1 MKRFILFILTIA
13 LLGGIGYTGY
23 VIFSSKNISKVEIEG
38 NVQTIYLLN
47 ETDTPDFQDAK
58 LKITYKSGDVKY
70 LDMATIGEKI
80 TVDNFTTSLEA
91 SETMKITYKSQLI
104 TIDYKVIKSGL
115 YYMSFKEST
124 TSTGSKSTQRYTIS
138 KTQNFYNLGEDGVL
152 KYYHYDGNKGKWF
165 LYDGKY
171 LKNYKYEIVNDKVNI
186 YLGSD
191 KPSYGLQA
199 EAVNGEIVVT
209 STNYLY
215 DGEFQTGKNVFGFT
229 QYQMKDNIEITS
241 AKLYSDNF
249 ITNTDVSSEEY
260 LSFVAGDNLDTSSNR
275 LYIKVNY
282 SSPLIYTASASNP
295 TQMINMLGEV
305 YVVLDNSMTNN
316 TLMTALVR
324 PYISTCYVYYET
336 WTLPF
341 SYIVVP

>member
-80 TVDNFTTSLEA
+80 TVDKFTTSLEA

-165 LYDGKY
+165 LYDG
-171 LKNYKYEIVNDKVNI
+171 NI
-186 YLGSD
+186 
-191 KPSYGLQA
+191 
-199 EAVNGEIVVT
+199 
-209 STNYLY
+209 
-215 DGEFQTGKNVFGFT
+215 
-229 QYQMKDNIEITS
+229 
-241 AKLYSDNF
+241 
-249 ITNTDVSSEEY
+249 
-260 LSFVAGDNLDTSSNR
+260 
-275 LYIKVNY
+275 
-282 SSPLIYTASASNP
+282 
-295 TQMINMLGEV
+295 
-305 YVVLDNSMTNN
+305 
-316 TLMTALVR
+316 
-324 PYISTCYVYYET
+324 
-336 WTLPF
+336 
-341 SYIVVP
+341 